1 MRGRP
6 MPRSATWGTVIV
18 RARREPPPGR
28 PSSCRTSI
36 GSLATSRL
44 GSPAPTTA
52 SATTTSR
59 CTSTSSPSASTA
71 GGPRWPPSRPSS
83 VSPPASTARRPT
95 TCCTVRSQPDR
106 KNKCFRFGFDS
117 GVAFVSIDHPPINL
131 LDEVLSQEFDKLGRE
146 LEADESVRVVV
157 LQSALPDFFIA
168 HSGLGRVG
176 AASKVVSHTP
186 SFRLTQ
192 MIGERFRNMPKVTIA
207 KIEGRA
213 RGGGSEIALA
223 MDMCF
228 AAVGKAIFGHPEVA
242 IGLVPGGGATQRLP
256 RLIGRGRALE
266 VLLAC
271 NDLSAELAERYGYIN
286 RALPADE
293 LTPFVEKLAHRIAS
307 FPAHAIAHAKAA
319 VDKGAFSSLA
329 EGLLVEAHESD
340 LSVASEVTQARVKE
354 VLKAGAE
361 TYEGELELGF
371 LSRLSR

>member
-1 MRGRP
+1 
-6 MPRSATWGTVIV
+6 
-18 RARREPPPGR
+18 
-28 PSSCRTSI
+28 
-36 GSLATSRL
+36 
-44 GSPAPTTA
+44 
-52 SATTTSR
+52 
-59 CTSTSSPSASTA
+59 
-71 GGPRWPPSRPSS
+71 
-83 VSPPASTARRPT
+83 
-95 TCCTVRSQPDR
+95 
-106 KNKCFRFGFDS
+106 
-117 GVAFVSIDHPPINL
+117 
-131 LDEVLSQEFDKLGRE
+131 
-146 LEADESVRVVV
+146 VV

-176 AASKVVSHTP
+176 AASKTVSNTR

-223 MDMCF
+223 VDMCF
-228 AAVGKAIFGHPEVA
+228 AAIGKAIFGQPEVA
-242 IGLVPGGGATQRLP
+242 IGLVPGGGSTQRLP

-266 VLLAC
+266 VLVGC

-361 TYEGELELGF
+361 TYEGELELDFYRDSPDKLQSGNDWAKTKTLPSRANFRTSWQLNASVSLVRPSEFTENSQQTADCARNCTRVPPFVGYESAQIAFHGVAIRF
-371 LSRLSR
+371 LARPMRLVAA